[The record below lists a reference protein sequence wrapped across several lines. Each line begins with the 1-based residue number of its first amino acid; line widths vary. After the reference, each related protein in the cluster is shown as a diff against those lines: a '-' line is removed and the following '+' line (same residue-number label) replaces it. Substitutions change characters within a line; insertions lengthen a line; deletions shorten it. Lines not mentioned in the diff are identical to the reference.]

1 MEANVPFSKVD
12 VNGTNKVITAHTHR
26 ATLYFTNKLPLLCV
40 NFRTADE
47 LSTFACLLFALLPE
61 KSFHHSQTRKGKKH
75 NLANFANGNLLLR
88 AKSIHELIYYAECM
102 NQSQPSWKFLVMT
115 WHALDALWKK
125 TILKR
130 ISFDL

>member
-1 MEANVPFSKVD
+1 MYVEANVPFSKVD

-26 ATLYFTNKLPLLCV
+26 ATYTSQTNYSIPLLCV

-61 KSFHHSQTRKGKKH
+61 KSFHHSQTRSGKKH
-75 NLANFANGNLLLR
+75 NLANFANGNLLLLLR

-102 NQSQPSWKFLVMT
+102 NQSQPS
-115 WHALDALWKK
+115 
-125 TILKR
+125 
-130 ISFDL
+130 